1 MNVAKKWQVKNK
13 NFINITKFTI
23 LKLISN
29 IFASYVNNLKILSTI
44 FTRIG
49 MNFGK
54 ILIKQNL
61 DIRKVM
67 KQKEESPLKLKMK
80 RLKIKFLKKIIR
92 KFKKYSLK
100 IKLMKKTKINSKIT
114 LIEIMYLD
122 NGTIE
127 K

>member
-1 MNVAKKWQVKNK
+1 
-13 NFINITKFTI
+13 
-23 LKLISN
+23 
-29 IFASYVNNLKILSTI
+29 
-44 FTRIG
+44 
-49 MNFGK
+49 
-54 ILIKQNL
+54 
-61 DIRKVM
+61 M